1 LDIFDRLLLFTF
13 AIFNLYMLWRVNR
26 IEQERPSYEDIKN
39 IFQIMIDEIESKEN
53 YE

>member
-1 LDIFDRLLLFTF
+1 
-13 AIFNLYMLWRVNR
+13 MLWRVNR